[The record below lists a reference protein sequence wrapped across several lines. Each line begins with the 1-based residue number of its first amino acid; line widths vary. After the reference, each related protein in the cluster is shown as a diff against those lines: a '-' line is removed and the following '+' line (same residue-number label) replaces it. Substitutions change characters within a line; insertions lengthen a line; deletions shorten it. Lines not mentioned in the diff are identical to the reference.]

1 MGKIKMGALV
11 VGLRGKV
18 GGSVA
23 SHNRGGDYMRNK
35 VTPVN
40 PKTSYQSNVRNRFA
54 SLSSGWRNLT
64 QAQQN
69 AWIAATPNYQKSDI
83 FSDMRSLSGLQL
95 YQRLNNNLLSSGG
108 TAITSPAPN
117 KGVSQVTIGALT
129 YTSGT
134 PALSL
139 AYSANV
145 PALTRVKVFATPPL
159 SAGIN
164 FVKSQFRLI
173 STLAPAAVS
182 PTNILAAYT
191 TKFGA
196 VGAVGTKIFVGIVFV
211 DQTSGLS
218 SPMQTVSAISAS

>member
-1 MGKIKMGALV
+1 MGKIKFGALV
-11 VGLRGKV
+11 VGGRGKI
-18 GGSVA
+18 GGTVM
-23 SHNRGGDYMRNK
+23 SHNRGGDYLRNK

-40 PKTSYQSNVRNRFA
+40 PKSAPQTLVRNRFA
-54 SLSSGWRNLT
+54 SFSSGWRNLSVAN
-64 QAQQN
+64 QL

-83 FSDMRSLSGLQL
+83 FSDMRTPSGMQL
-95 YQRLNNNLLSSGG
+95 YQRLNNNLISSGG

-159 SAGIN
+159 SAGIF

-173 STLAPAAVS
+173 STLAPAATS
-182 PTNILAAYT
+182 PANILAAYT
-191 TKFGA
+191 AKFGT
-196 VGAVGTKIFVGIVFV
+196 VGAVGTKIFVGLVFV

-218 SPMQTVSAISAS
+218 SPMQTTSAVAAS

>member
-1 MGKIKMGALV
+1 MGKSKMGALM

-18 GGSVA
+18 GGSVV
-23 SHNRGGDYMRNK
+23 SHNRGGDYVRNK
-35 VTPVN
+35 ITPVN
-40 PKTSYQSNVRNRFA
+40 PKTASQILVRNRFA
-54 SLSSGWRNLT
+54 SFSSGWRNLT

-69 AWIAATPNYQKSDI
+69 AWIAACSNYQKSDI
-83 FSDMRSLSGLQL
+83 FSDMRTPTGLQL

-129 YTSGT
+129 YTSGS

-164 FVKSQFRLI
+164 FVKSQLRLI
-173 STLAPAAVS
+173 STLAPAAAS
-182 PTNILAAYT
+182 PANILSAYT
-191 TKFGA
+191 TKFGS

-211 DQTSGLS
+211 DQTSGLN
-218 SPMQTVSAISAS
+218 SPMQLTSAISAS